1 MESIMLLLCEK
12 LDWNTIK
19 QCLSETNQFIDRLRN
34 FDVLKCPESIF
45 TKVRNN
51 YVNKAEF
58 DISEIKKK
66 SVAASFMA
74 TWVKAVNNYQ
84 KVVKVVEP
92 K

>member
-1 MESIMLLLCEK
+1 M
-12 LDWNTIK
+12 
-19 QCLSETNQFIDRLRN
+19 
-34 FDVLKCPESIF
+34 KCPERIF
-45 TKVRNN
+45 TKVRND
-51 YVNKAEF
+51 YLSKPEF

-92 K
+92 KQKRYNEVKEKLDSAEKELSEKMSEVQKVKDKVAVL